1 MRSTLEATLILTLSV
16 VLTLLIMAIIFP
28 SHALGGGAP
37 ALHSP
42 SIQPAVFVHG
52 IHDRP
57 GTMES
62 PLKPG
67 AAGQTIETTCPYL
80 AALAAATQCPASPE
94 MSTTTACPYL
104 LKRQH
109 RQLEPPA
116 PPVKNLG
123 QHT

>member
-16 VLTLLIMAIIFP
+16 VLPLLIMAIIFP

-57 GTMES
+57 GTAES
-62 PLKPG
+62 PSNPG
-67 AAGQTIETTCPYL
+67 AAGQAAVTACPYL
-80 AALAAATQCPASPE
+80 AALAAASHCPASPE

>member
-16 VLTLLIMAIIFP
+16 VLTLLIMAVIFP
-28 SHALGGGAP
+28 RHAFGGGAP
-37 ALHSP
+37 ALQSP

-57 GTMES
+57 GTAES

-67 AAGQTIETTCPYL
+67 AAGQTIETACPYL
-80 AALAAATQCPASPE
+80 AALAAASQCPASPE
-94 MSTTTACPYL
+94 MSTTSACPYL
-104 LKRQH
+104 LERQH